1 MTGRIDRVTAES
13 FRSACAKFAT
23 GVAVVTTLAPSGDP
37 HGLTI
42 NSFCSLSLDPPLV
55 MIAIARDCVFLQHFE
70 SSGHFAV
77 NILSEHQRDLSNRF
91 AQLPEG
97 RFTGVAWRSGAT
109 GSPLIEG
116 ALAVLECNTVQ
127 VFDTG
132 DHRVLI
138 GEAIAVEI
146 GEGRPL
152 VFFGSDYSGLA

>member
-1 MTGRIDRVTAES
+1 M
-13 FRSACAKFAT
+13 FPT
-23 GVAVVTTLAPSGDP
+23 GVAVVTTLAPDGAP
-37 HGLTI
+37 HGLTM

-55 MIAIARDCVFLQHFE
+55 MVAIARDCVFLGSFE

-77 NILSEHQRDLSNRF
+77 NILTEAQRDLSNRF

-97 RFTGVAWRSGAT
+97 RFNGVGWKNGVA

-116 ALAVLECNTVQ
+116 ALAVIECRTLQ
-127 VFDTG
+127 VMDAG

-138 GEAIAVEI
+138 GEAVAVEV

-152 VFFGSDYSGLA
+152 VFFGSGYAGLDEAR